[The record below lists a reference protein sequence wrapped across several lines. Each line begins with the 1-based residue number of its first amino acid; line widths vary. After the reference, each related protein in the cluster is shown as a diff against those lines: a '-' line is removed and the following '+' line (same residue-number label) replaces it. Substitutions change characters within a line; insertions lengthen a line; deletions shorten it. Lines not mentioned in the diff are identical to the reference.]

1 MISQRV
7 LYLKDPPKII
17 FLKHVQYVEF
27 DASKNV
33 TRLMIANRPQPIE
46 IEAVHPRDPT
56 SAKRLFYDI
65 LKDARAE
72 NVILE
77 Y

>member
-7 LYLKDPPKII
+7 LYLKDPPKMI

-27 DASKNV
+27 DASKNT
-33 TRLMIANRPQPIE
+33 TRLFIAHKPQPIE
-46 IEAVHPRDPT
+46 IPARDPQ

-65 LKDARAE
+65 LKDARAD

>member
-17 FLKHVQYVEF
+17 FLKHVQHVEF
-27 DASKNV
+27 DATKNM
-33 TRLMIANRPQPIE
+33 TRLFIASRPEPIE
-46 IEAVHPRDPT
+46 IAARDALG
-56 SAKRLFYDI
+56 AKRLFYDI
-65 LKDARAE
+65 LKDARAD